1 MRARA
6 VRAAVVV
13 AAACGG
19 WGGWGCARPDLPMGL
34 GASSRT
40 VRAEEFAGGAVA
52 PVHDAVE
59 PSGGA
64 APEVRVV
71 TREVAEGGVI
81 GIDDLPGSEPA
92 TGREYDEAAA
102 MLREATGA
110 GGARYLVD
118 AKVGDLNGRPIYARA
133 WLEQIGDRLRARS
146 AELPRAQ
153 WRAFAESEIAERL
166 RGELKDQLLL
176 AEARASLTPQER
188 AGLRAFLEKFESD
201 VVSGAAGSRTLAERQ
216 LAEER
221 GITLEE
227 ARREREQLVLI
238 QEQFRREIASRVQVP
253 WRDIRLVYERNAG
266 VFNPPPKA
274 VFRQVRVRTA
284 DAEAIERVSGALR
297 AGVPFDEVADMEI
310 NERRDPVERELTGPF
325 EEGSFFGLDALN
337 EAARG
342 LVPGSWAGPIEAGAF
357 TYWVYLKDVRSES
370 TSLYDAQLVIQE
382 ELYSRRLREEETK
395 YLFKLIRRSGMDDFG
410 NVVKRL
416 TDVAEVWYYQPGG
429 AN

>member
-6 VRAAVVV
+6 VRAQRVVV
-13 AAACGG
+13 AGVAAFAACG
-19 WGGWGCARPDLPMGL
+19 CARRDLPLGL
-34 GASSRT
+34 GTSTRT
-40 VRAEEFAGGAVA
+40 VRAEEFAAGAGS
-52 PVHDAVE
+52 PPQIAVQ
-59 PSGGA
+59 SA
-64 APEVRVV
+64 SQSAPEIRVV

-92 TGREYDEAAA
+92 TEREYEEAAA
-102 MLREATGA
+102 MLRQTPA

-153 WRAFAESEIAERL
+153 WRALAENEIAERL
-166 RGELKDQLLL
+166 RSELKDQLLL

-188 AGLRAFLEKFESD
+188 AGLRAFLERFESD

-227 ARREREQLVLI
+227 ARREREQVVLI

-253 WRDIRLVYERNAG
+253 WRDIRLVYERNQS
-266 VFNPPPKA
+266 VFNPPPRA
-274 VFRQVRVRTA
+274 VFRQIRVRTA
-284 DAEAIERVSGALR
+284 DAGAIEQVGAALESGA
-297 AGVPFDEVADMEI
+297 PFDEVADLEV

-325 EEGSFFGLDALN
+325 EEESFFGLDALN

-342 LVPGSWAGPIEAGAF
+342 LVPGAWAGPIQAGAF
-357 TYWVYLKDVRSES
+357 TYWVFLKDVRSG
-370 TSLYDAQLVIQE
+370 TMSLYDAQLLIQD

-395 YLFKLIRRSGMDDFG
+395 YLYKLIRRSGMEDFA
-410 NVVKRL
+410 NIVKRL
-416 TDVAEVWYYQPGG
+416 TDVAEVWYYQPRGT
-429 AN
+429 N

>member
-1 MRARA
+1 MRVRA
-6 VRAAVVV
+6 VRAAVAGALACV
-13 AAACGG
+13 AF
-19 WGGWGCARPDLPMGL
+19 GCAQKNLPIGL
-34 GASSRT
+34 GQSSRT
-40 VRAEEFAGGAVA
+40 VRAEEFAGGA
-52 PVHDAVE
+52 
-59 PSGGA
+59 A
-64 APEVRVV
+64 APAATAPEPAHEASPEFTVV

-92 TGREYDEAAA
+92 SEREYDEAAA
-102 MLREATGA
+102 MLRRTPA

-146 AELPRAQ
+146 AELPRTQ

-166 RGELKDQLLL
+166 RSELKDQLLL
-176 AEARASLTPQER
+176 AEARASLTPQEKQ
-188 AGLRAFLEKFESD
+188 GLRAFLEKFESD

-253 WRDIRLVYERNAG
+253 WRDIRLVYERNEG
-266 VFNPPPKA
+266 VFNPPLRA
-274 VFRQVRVRTA
+274 VFRQIRVRTA
-284 DAEAIERVSGALR
+284 DADAVGRVTGALDE
-297 AGVPFDEVADMEI
+297 GTPFEEVADLEI
-310 NERRDPVERELTGPF
+310 NERRDPVERELSGPF
-325 EEGSFFGLDALN
+325 EAETFFGLDALN

-342 LVPGSWAGPIEAGAF
+342 LVPGAWAGPIQAGAF
-357 TYWVYLKDVRSES
+357 TYWVYLKNVRSEA
-370 TSLYDAQLVIQE
+370 TSLYDAQLIIQKK
-382 ELYSRRLREEETK
+382 LYSRRLREEETK
-395 YLFKLIRRSGMDDFG
+395 YLYKLIRRSGMDDFA

-416 TDVAEVWYYQPGG
+416 ADVAEVWYYQPGG

>member
-6 VRAAVVV
+6 VRALRVVV
-13 AAACGG
+13 AGVAACAACG
-19 WGGWGCARPDLPMGL
+19 CARRDLPLGL
-34 GASSRT
+34 GTSTRT
-40 VRAEEFAGGAVA
+40 VRAAEFAGGASPPVA
-52 PVHDAVE
+52 SADDPAPE
-59 PSGGA
+59 A
-64 APEVRVV
+64 APEFTAV

-81 GIDDLPGSEPA
+81 GIGDLPGSEPA
-92 TGREYDEAAA
+92 AQREYDEAAA
-102 MLREATGA
+102 MLRQTPA

-153 WRAFAESEIAERL
+153 WRAFADNEIAERL
-166 RGELKDQLLL
+166 RSELKDQLLL
-176 AEARASLTPQER
+176 AEARASLTPQEKQ
-188 AGLRAFLEKFESD
+188 GLRAFLERFEAD

-253 WRDIRLVYERNAG
+253 WRDIRLVYERNEE

-284 DAEAIERVSGALR
+284 DAGAIGQVRAALEAGT
-297 AGVPFDEVADMEI
+297 PFDEVADLEV

-325 EEGSFFGLDALN
+325 EEESFFGLDALN

-342 LVPGSWAGPIEAGAF
+342 LVPGAWAGPIEAGAF
-357 TYWVYLKDVRSES
+357 TYWVYLKDVRSEA
-370 TSLYDAQLVIQE
+370 TSLYDAQLIIQD

-395 YLFKLIRRSGMDDFG
+395 YLYKLIRRSGMDDFA
-410 NVVKRL
+410 NVVRRL
-416 TDVAEVWYYQPGG
+416 TDVAEVWYYAPGG
-429 AN
+429 SN

>member
-1 MRARA
+1 
-6 VRAAVVV
+6 
-13 AAACGG
+13 
-19 WGGWGCARPDLPMGL
+19 MGL
-34 GASSRT
+34 GTSSRT
-40 VRAEEFAGGAVA
+40 VRAEEFAGGTGA
-52 PVHDAVE
+52 PAPEAVE
-59 PSGGA
+59 PSDGGE
-64 APEVRVV
+64 PEVRVV

-92 TGREYDEAAA
+92 TEREYDEAAA
-102 MLREATGA
+102 MLRQTAA
-110 GGARYLVD
+110 GGERYLVD

-146 AELPRAQ
+146 AELPRPQ

-166 RGELKDQLLL
+166 RSELKDQLLL
-176 AEARASLTPQER
+176 AEARASLTPQEKQ
-188 AGLRAFLEKFESD
+188 GLRAFLEKFESD
-201 VVSGAAGSRTLAERQ
+201 VVSGASGSRTLAERQ

-253 WRDIRLVYERNAG
+253 WRDIRLVYERNEG

-284 DAEAIERVSGALR
+284 DPEAIARVSEALGAGM
-297 AGVPFDEVADMEI
+297 AFDEVADLEI
-310 NERRDPVERELTGPF
+310 NERRDPVEREFTGPF
-325 EEGSFFGLDALN
+325 EEESFFGLVALN

-342 LVPGSWAGPIEAGAF
+342 LVPGAWAGPVQAGAF
-357 TYWVYLKDVRSES
+357 TYWVYLKDVRRES
-370 TSLYDAQLVIQE
+370 TSLYDAQLIIQE
-382 ELYSRRLREEETK
+382 ELYTRRLREEETK
-395 YLFKLIRRSGMDDFG
+395 YLFKLIRRSGMDDFS
-410 NVVKRL
+410 NVVRRL
-416 TDVAEVWYYQPGG
+416 TDVAEVWYYRPGG